1 MSDMTMPA
9 IAYKQGNRQMYMIV
23 DDARALTQTF
33 VAERKDL
40 DPRQKKDSDQV
51 GNRRLD
57 KAHKKGISE
66 YLESEDEYVIG
77 AAVLYTPPGSVYFQP
92 ESDRWKVRNVQLG
105 TLSIPI
111 GTKFHIGDGQHRLGA
126 YAEVLAEHDD
136 PDDDIFQKIVNSGQ
150 PAILVEEERGWK
162 IALDFVDL
170 GHNAKPLTTSLGF
183 ALEQRQEINRLAFE
197 LAMELD
203 LFTYKT
209 PEGSLEKAGRIEFQG
224 NAVGKGSAKL
234 YTFASWRFAVAT
246 YLLGWDTR
254 DKRKILR
261 ETKALLEPSAQYDRV
276 RGEMRDV
283 FIDASHAL
291 PGWQQLQRDPKSYS
305 ARKFR
310 ETSVLGTSA
319 GLTAL
324 TYALRVAGDHGI
336 PVGEAIAR
344 LAPINWAKEKVDA
357 KAPFF
362 NHTIVVGGKVLS
374 SRTNYEPAGDDLARV
389 VLGDDPAAV
398 MKDRHEAFAAE
409 VEQQKADLEAMAV
422 S

>member
-9 IAYKQGNRQMYMIV
+9 IAYRQGNRQMYMIV

-33 VAERKDL
+33 VADRKDL
-40 DPRQKKDSDQV
+40 DPRRKGNDQV

-57 KAHKKGISE
+57 QAHKRGISE
-66 YLESEDEYVIG
+66 YLEIEDEYVIG
-77 AAVLYTPPGSVYFQP
+77 AAVLYTPPGSVHFEP
-92 ESDRWKVRNVQLG
+92 VSDRWKERTVQLG

-126 YAEVLAEHDD
+126 YDDVLREHDD
-136 PDDDIFQKIVNSGQ
+136 HDDAIFQKIIGSGQ
-150 PAILVEEERGWK
+150 PAILVEEDRGWK

-183 ALEQRQEINRLAFE
+183 ALDQRQAINRLAFE
-197 LAMELD
+197 LVMDLELFAYSSAD
-203 LFTYKT
+203 
-209 PEGSLEKAGRIEFQG
+209 GVSEKAGRIEFQG

-246 YLLGWDTR
+246 YLLGWETR

-261 ETKALLEPSAQYDRV
+261 QTQDLLEPAELYDRV
-276 RGEMRDV
+276 RGKIRDV
-283 FIDASHAL
+283 FIDASHGL
-291 PGWQQLQRDPKSYS
+291 PGWQQLQREKSYS
-305 ARKFR
+305 ARRFR

-324 TYALRVAGDHGI
+324 AYALRTADDHG
-336 PVGEAIAR
+336 VDVSDAISR
-344 LAPINWAKEKVDA
+344 LARINWAKEAVEGKQ
-357 KAPFF
+357 PFF

-374 SRTNYEPAGDDLARV
+374 SRTNFEPAGDDLARV
-389 VLGDDPAAV
+389 ALGEDPVAV
-398 MKDRHEAFAAE
+398 MKERHEAFAAE
-409 VEQQKADLEAMAV
+409 VERQKADLAALAAT
-422 S
+422 